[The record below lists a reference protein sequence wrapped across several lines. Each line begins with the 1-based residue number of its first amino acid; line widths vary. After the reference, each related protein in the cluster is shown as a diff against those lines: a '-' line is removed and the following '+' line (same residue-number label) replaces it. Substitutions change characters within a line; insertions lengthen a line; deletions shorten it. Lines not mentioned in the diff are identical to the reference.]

1 MTPDAPDLPA
11 VPDRQSVLDPQSVL
25 DRQSGRGRTG
35 FAALLTAETVSTAG
49 TRMSQIAV
57 PWLVLSATGD
67 PVTAGLVGLAEIL
80 PYVVLQVLGAPL
92 VDRLGGYRV
101 AVVGNLGAGIAL
113 AGVPLLAEARDLG
126 LAALLGCVF
135 VAGLLRGPADSATQV
150 LLPGVAAAGRIP
162 IDRAVGALDGA
173 QRAAGLLGA
182 PLGAA
187 LVGLIGSPAV
197 VALDAGTFGVAA
209 ALVGLAVPRAAGVTR
224 PADDN
229 AGAGYL
235 TELRVGLVYLVRDRL
250 LRSIAGMV
258 LVTNLVDAAISGL
271 LLLVWARERYGSAG
285 PVGIVGAAIAGGAV
299 VGALVM
305 TAVGQRLPRRW
316 TFAVGFL
323 AAGAPR
329 LVILAVPVPLWVV
342 VAVWAVSGL
351 GAGVVNPT
359 LGAAEYDT
367 IPRRLQARVLSA
379 LGGIAWAGIPFGA
392 LLAGVLV
399 DAVGLQTALIVGAA
413 VYGLATLDPFL
424 RPAWRLMDRRP
435 SAPRATSEI
444 VSPSR
449 AERCSREARVNRVHT
464 GTPSDSLDGVGTEI
478 RRGRQRRRR
487 T

>member
-1 MTPDAPDLPA
+1 MTPDEPDLPA
-11 VPDRQSVLDPQSVL
+11 VPDPQSVL

-197 VALDAGTFGVAA
+197 VALDAGTFVVAA

-235 TELRVGLVYLVRDRL
+235 TELRVGLLYLVRDRL

-342 VAVWAVSGL
+342 VAVWAISGL

-367 IPRRLQARVLSA
+367 IPRRLQAWMLSA